1 MVLMVQKVPLE
12 TLGPKDILEHSVLLV
27 LLDQLVHKVLK
38 EMTEIQ
44 EQLVPKELV
53 VPLETLV
60 QLV

>member
-1 MVLMVQKVPLE
+1 MVQKVQLE
-12 TLGPKDILEHSVLLV
+12 TLDPKEILEHSVLSV
-27 LLDQLVHKVLK
+27 LLAQPVHKVLK